1 MTARLLLASFV
12 LGIVLLG
19 CDAAGEPGDPVEDV
33 ALAGG
38 ATTVFSFNSNAF
50 STPAPNL
57 SAAGLA
63 LHLEGDVAFEAAFV
77 TAPAPVN
84 GGLGPIFNQNAC
96 IACHARDGRSRASL
110 LLRLSLDGEEAHGA
124 PRPVPGFGGQLQDR
138 AVYGYAPEGR
148 VAVTYTERVETL
160 VDGTMVTLRAP
171 QYAVTDPYQPL
182 PEGVRVSPRVARPV
196 FGLGLL
202 EAVPE
207 AAIRALAGAQAA
219 AGVVSGRPN
228 EVWDAIEGRVRI
240 GRFGW
245 KANQPSL
252 LHQNATAYHE
262 DMGVTSV
269 PFPVESG
276 HGQPGHTDGHEDEP
290 EVPADELA
298 AATFYTR
305 TLGVPARRSPGD
317 PEVRRGEALFRR
329 LQCAACHVP
338 RLETGTLDGVPEVS
352 NQVIF
357 PYTDLLLHDLGEGLA
372 DGRTDFLASGTEWR
386 TPPLWGIGL
395 AEVVN
400 GELQLLHDGRARSF
414 EEAILWHG
422 GEAEAARE
430 GYRRLSRGERD
441 DLAAF
446 LRSL

>member
-1 MTARLLLASFV
+1 MTARLLLVFGLLV
-12 LGIVLLG
+12 GLLG
-19 CDAAGEPGDPVEDV
+19 CDAVGEPGEPFEDV

-57 SAAGLA
+57 TAEGLA
-63 LHLEGDVAFEAAFV
+63 RHLEGDAAFEAVFV
-77 TAPAPVN
+77 TAPAPVQ
-84 GGLGPIFNQNAC
+84 GGLGPLFNQASC
-96 IACHARDGRSRASL
+96 IACHARDGRSRESL
-110 LLRLSLDGEEAHGA
+110 LLRLSLDGAGPNGG

-138 AVYGYAPEGR
+138 AIWGFAPEGR
-148 VAVTYTERVETL
+148 VVVTYTERAEAL
-160 VDGTMVTLRAP
+160 GDGSTVTLRAP
-171 QYAVTDPYQPL
+171 AYAIVDPSQPL
-182 PEGVRVSPRVARPV
+182 PAGLLVSPRVARPM

-207 AAIRALAGAQAA
+207 EAIRALADRQAA
-219 AGVVSGRPN
+219 EGVVSGRSN
-228 EVWDAIEGRVRI
+228 VVWDAIEGRTRI

-252 LHQNATAYHE
+252 LHQNASAYHE
-262 DMGVTSV
+262 DMGVLPE
-269 PFPVESG
+269 PFAG
-276 HGQPGHTDGHEDEP
+276 DEAP
-290 EVPADELA
+290 EVATDVLEA
-298 AATFYTR
+298 TTFYTR
-305 TLGVPARRSPGD
+305 TLGVPGRRHHTEPD
-317 PEVRRGEALFRR
+317 VRAGERLFRE

-338 RLETGTLDGVPEVS
+338 RLQTGAFPEAPEVA
-352 NQVIF
+352 NQTIF
-357 PYTDLLLHDLGEGLA
+357 PYTDLLLHDLGEALA
-372 DGRTDFLASGTEWR
+372 DGRPDFLASGREWR

-430 GYRRLSRGERD
+430 GYRRLPRADRD
-441 DLAAF
+441 ALAAF